1 VAGGNGVSAMEILT
15 EIQDRVLSIQINR
28 PQKKNALTVAM
39 YAAMADA
46 LEAAESNPDV
56 RVVLIHGNDEMFT
69 AGNDIVDFDNGP
81 QREGNPPVFR
91 FLSAISNAAKP
102 LVAAVN
108 GPAVGIGTTMLLHC
122 DLVYAG
128 ENSRFVLPF
137 VNLGLCPEAASSYLL
152 PRLVGHQRAAEL
164 LLLGEPFNAAL
175 AHEIGIVTEV
185 LPDTKVIAHARAQA
199 QKLAAKPPS
208 SLRATKQLMKVEQGP
223 LVKQAMQAERDRFS
237 ALLFAP
243 EAKEAFKAFFEK
255 RKPDFSKFS

>member
-1 VAGGNGVSAMEILT
+1 MDIVTDIK
-15 EIQDRVLSIQINR
+15 DRVLSIQINR

-46 LEAAESNPDV
+46 LEAAESNPEV
-56 RVVLIHGNDEMFT
+56 RSVLIHGNDEMFT

-91 FLSAISNAAKP
+91 FLAAISAAAKP
-102 LVAAVN
+102 LIAAVN

-128 ENSRFVLPF
+128 EHSRFVLPF
-137 VNLGLCPEAASSYLL
+137 INLGLCPEAASSYLL
-152 PRLVGHQRAAEL
+152 PRLVGYQRAAEL
-164 LLLGEPFNAAL
+164 LMLGEPFDAAL
-175 AHEIGIVTEV
+175 AHELGIVTKI
-185 LPDTKVIAHARAQA
+185 LPDAEVIAYARVQA
-199 QKLAAKPPS
+199 EKLAAKPPS
-208 SLRATKQLMKVEQGP
+208 SLRATKQLMKIEQAP
-223 LVKQAMQAERDRFS
+223 LVKRAMQAERENFS

-255 RKPDFSKFS
+255 RKPDFSKFN